1 MKDAKNNT
9 SIVEE
14 FKLIQ
19 QEFEIWKENVQR
31 QITAAKLANDK
42 WLSVEDLI
50 EYLPDNTARAT
61 IYGWVAQ
68 EKIPYHK
75 YGKKLTFL
83 KSEIDAW
90 LFYGFEDEK
99 KAKRLKRQKFI
110 TYGNTL

>member
-9 SIVEE
+9 SIAEE
-14 FKLIQ
+14 FKLF
-19 QEFEIWKENVQR
+19 QEEFAAWKETVQR
-31 QITAAKLANDK
+31 HITATKLANDK
-42 WLSVEDLI
+42 WLSVEDLM

-83 KSEIDAW
+83 KSEIDTW

-99 KAKRLKRQKFI
+99 KAKRLKRQKIIKFA
-110 TYGNTL
+110 NTL